1 MAPALSGKSWLELPG
16 APGKEEYV
24 NAVYDGKIRNFSY
37 NYDRDMYTSLWV
49 AYPLYQSVTEGE
61 NSANWKNDPNIPDQ
75 YEINVSDASYQVNLG
90 KTDPTGYDSSQE
102 YYSRGH
108 QIPNADRKSSAT
120 MNSQVFYNTNSTPQI
135 QGFNGGIWQSLES
148 SIRNAIP
155 ASDTLYVVT
164 GAAFEKVGE
173 TKDVTWITPAGEIKA
188 GTYKKAPV
196 PNYYWK
202 VILKVKRDSGG
213 KVTSASSVGFWY
225 EHISYAGTEK
235 KYNDAEF
242 VKDVDQIEQWTGFD
256 FFVNLPDGVE
266 SAAET
271 NSSWATFQSF

>member
-102 YYSRGH
+102 
-108 QIPNADRKSSAT
+108 
-120 MNSQVFYNTNSTPQI
+120 
-135 QGFNGGIWQSLES
+135 
-148 SIRNAIP
+148 
-155 ASDTLYVVT
+155 
-164 GAAFEKVGE
+164 
-173 TKDVTWITPAGEIKA
+173 
-188 GTYKKAPV
+188 
-196 PNYYWK
+196 
-202 VILKVKRDSGG
+202 
-213 KVTSASSVGFWY
+213 
-225 EHISYAGTEK
+225 
-235 KYNDAEF
+235 
-242 VKDVDQIEQWTGFD
+242 
-256 FFVNLPDGVE
+256 
-266 SAAET
+266 
-271 NSSWATFQSF
+271 